1 MVTAQRTAKNT
12 ATLNIEAMLE
22 REAERQDDLR
32 EAESKRISGILE
44 AKAEYLEQMRKA
56 DKEAIALA
64 RTSDRE
70 AIAIAREDVDRR
82 LEEMN
87 LMRQQIASER
97 GSFIRTDWFESKH
110 KEVEVRLTKL
120 EEWQWK
126 VVGGMAVVLLIG
138 SIFGWVVNTIFFHH

>member
-1 MVTAQRTAKNT
+1 MSGFNIFWNWWFNWHDTIIYLLTKYIYKQLWRIIMVTAQRTAKNT

-87 LMRQQIASER
+87 LMRQQI
-97 GSFIRTDWFESKH
+97 
-110 KEVEVRLTKL
+110 
-120 EEWQWK
+120 
-126 VVGGMAVVLLIG
+126 
-138 SIFGWVVNTIFFHH
+138 